1 MQASARRTVIIASA
15 VVAVLAIA
23 AGIYGIGRWSG
34 NAGLANACPDTGA
47 RVAALKGANVGE
59 VAAFGLEDQ
68 PVPIGDI
75 AFADGEGRERTLAEW
90 KGRTVLLN
98 LWATWCVPC
107 REEMP
112 ALKQLQQAL
121 GGPQFEVVAVSI
133 DIGDDAKPR
142 KFYADNDL
150 AGLAFHHDGS
160 LAVFNA
166 LKKKGLAF
174 GLPTSLLVDGDGC
187 VMGKVA
193 GPAEWA
199 SPDAKNLIGKAIA
212 SLKQAYRV
220 GTGTSLR

>member
-1 MQASARRTVIIASA
+1 MQASARKTVVLASA
-15 VVAVLAIA
+15 IVAVLAIV
-23 AGIYGIGRWSG
+23 AGIYGIGQWSG
-34 NAGLANACPDTGA
+34 NAGLANACPDTAA
-47 RVAALKGANVGE
+47 RVAVLKGANVGE
-59 VAAFGLEDQ
+59 VAAFALEDQ
-68 PVPIGDI
+68 PVAIGDV
-75 AFADGEGRERTLAEW
+75 AFSDGQGAERKLADW

-112 ALKQLQQAL
+112 ALKELQQAL
-121 GGPQFEVVAVSI
+121 GGPKFEVVAVSI
-133 DIGDDAKPR
+133 DIGDDSKPR

-174 GLPTSLLVDGDGC
+174 GLPTSLLIDGDGC

-199 SPDAKNLIGKAIA
+199 SADAKNLIEKAIGGA
-212 SLKQAYRV
+212 P
-220 GTGTSLR
+220 

>member
-1 MQASARRTVIIASA
+1 MQASARRTVIVASA
-15 VVAVLAIA
+15 VAAVLAIV
-23 AGIYGIGRWSG
+23 AGVYGIGRWSG

-59 VAAFGLEDQ
+59 VAAFALEDQ
-68 PVPIGDI
+68 PVAIGDI
-75 AFADGEGRERTLAEW
+75 AFADGNGVERRLADW

-112 ALKQLQQAL
+112 ALKDLQQAL
-121 GGPQFEVVAVSI
+121 GSPQFEVVAVSI
-133 DIGDDAKPR
+133 DIGDDSKPR

-150 AGLAFHHDGS
+150 EGLAFHHDGN

-199 SPDAKNLIGKAIA
+199 SADAKNLIGKAI
-212 SLKQAYRV
+212 
-220 GTGTSLR
+220 TSAQ